1 MHLLITG
8 IPATGKST
16 FSHWLSD
23 VHGYVRCPS
32 TEEPGPGF
40 FDQIAEARSRTDN
53 VVIDW
58 GFPVS
63 LLFQVR
69 ELIVSGV
76 QGWWFDGDRDAAFQY
91 FLTRVGHPA
100 DKGAWHSQLRGISER
115 WNEIQDVFEGHI
127 LNVISSGPISM
138 PNEDRWKIISGTT
151 DKK

>member
-1 MHLLITG
+1 M
-8 IPATGKST
+8 
-16 FSHWLSD
+16 
-23 VHGYVRCPS
+23 
-32 TEEPGPGF
+32 
-40 FDQIAEARSRTDN
+40 
-53 VVIDW
+53 VIDW

-63 LLFQVR
+63 LLFQVC

-91 FLTRVGHPA
+91 FFTRVGHPV
-100 DKGAWHSQLRGISER
+100 DEGAWNSQLRGISER
-115 WNEIQDVFEGHI
+115 WNEIQNVFEGHI